1 MMAGNLI
8 SAPLPGYPRM
18 AKIAHIHGEVILQA
32 VISQDGS
39 VSATHVLSG
48 NRLLRGAAVDAV
60 RRWRYRPYMLDGR
73 PVDVSTI
80 VTVDFH
86 NPRE

>member
-18 AKIAHIHGEVILQA
+18 AKIAHIQGEVILQA

-86 NPRE
+86 NPR